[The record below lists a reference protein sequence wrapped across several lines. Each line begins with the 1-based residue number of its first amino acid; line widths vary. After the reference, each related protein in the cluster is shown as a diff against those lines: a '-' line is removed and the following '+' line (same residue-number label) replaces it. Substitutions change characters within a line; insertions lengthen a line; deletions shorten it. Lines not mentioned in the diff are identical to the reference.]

1 MISNMRRFF
10 IFICSFCTLLGIASC
25 SEDHELGDEILG
37 GCAPHI
43 FLSKDTFEYDYGV
56 LADTIVTEGVSF
68 SIESIYDMDDEKS
81 VSYSYENNY
90 IQHKWIEVELKG
102 NELLLSLTE
111 NLEKQKRGVYMWLC
125 SGLYSQK
132 IYIIQHGKK

>member
-1 MISNMRRFF
+1 MRRFF
-10 IFICSFCTLLGIASC
+10 IFICFFCTLLGFASC
-25 SEDHELGDEILG
+25 SDDHDSEDHVLG

-56 LADTIVTEGVSF
+56 LTDTIVAEGVSF

-81 VSYSYENNY
+81 ASYSYENNC
-90 IQHKWIEVELKG
+90 IQHKWIKVEVKG

-111 NLEKQKRGVYMWLC
+111 NPEKQKRGVYMWLR

-132 IYIIQHGKK
+132 IYIIQHGNQ